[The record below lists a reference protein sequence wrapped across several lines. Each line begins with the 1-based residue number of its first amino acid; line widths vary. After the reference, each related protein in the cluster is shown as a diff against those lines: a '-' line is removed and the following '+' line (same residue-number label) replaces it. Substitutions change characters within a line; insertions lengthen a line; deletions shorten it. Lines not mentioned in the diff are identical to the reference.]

1 MLYIVCSVL
10 YSVVCCMLYV
20 VCCIVFLDGNTTYVL
35 VLLSKNLEDEIKGA
49 DLLAKVSLEIYNSL
63 I

>member
-1 MLYIVCSVL
+1 MVMDFHRNIGFLNN
-10 YSVVCCMLYV
+10 
-20 VCCIVFLDGNTTYVL
+20 IVFLDGNTSYVL